1 MEITKPQ
8 FSLLITLIVL
18 TLFSCTQNP
27 TKKDAAKQPTK
38 YLDITDNT
46 SHDLDTIN
54 YLKSRWPKQTTFT
67 EANKQILQQAL
78 NIGNEIIKDSLFLNI
93 LKELD
98 QKGKIEWGSSRI
110 SSLPSE
116 ARQAPGAFILE
127 QFRLKGLN
135 KLEEFQ
141 AYEWRPGS
149 STTASSYCDNL
160 PKINVNRLDRD
171 LDDISGTIIHERIH
185 TFCQIHLKNTRSGDL
200 CDFAYIAGDLSI
212 AIYNYRAAGSK
223 PFATDSKICQ
233 TLREILKEHHLIL

>member
-1 MEITKPQ
+1 MKTIKSKH
-8 FSLLITLIVL
+8 SLLITLIVL
-18 TLFSCTQNP
+18 TIFSCTQNA
-27 TKKDAAKQPTK
+27 TRKDPAKQSIQ

-46 SHDLDTIN
+46 THDLDTIN
-54 YLKSRWPKQTTFT
+54 DLKSRWPKETTFT
-67 EANKQILQQAL
+67 DANRQRLQEALSIA
-78 NIGNEIIKDSLFLNI
+78 NEVIKDSLFLNI

-98 QKGKIEWGSSRI
+98 QKGKIDWGNSRI
-110 SSLPSE
+110 SSLPPE

-127 QFRLKGLN
+127 QFRSRGLN

-149 STTASSYCDNL
+149 NTTASSYCDSL
-160 PKINVNRLDRD
+160 PKINVNKLDRD

-185 TFCQIHLKNTRSGDL
+185 TFCQTHVSNFRPRNL
-200 CDFAYIAGDLSI
+200 CDLAYIAGDLSI